1 MRIEIEN
8 IGKIRRADV
17 DLSTVAVLAGENNS
31 GKSTV
36 GKVLYSI
43 ARAMDE
49 SADLGAKLSEDFE
62 EVLRFEADKGSVKI
76 EGDMVCDLQVDD
88 EGQIHSGDFSKGDFN
103 FIYIDDPNILDFKVG
118 APYLPEVLNSRRMDL
133 INMLANKNG
142 QGFASERI
150 NALVDGDLIIKNN
163 EFFYSKNEGLSMH
176 NTSSGLKMFLILKT
190 LFANG
195 WVGNKSVLIFDEPE
209 VHLHPEWQLVFAK
222 TCIDLVKKYQ
232 ARILLNTHSPYLV
245 EAFEVYSAKEKL
257 NAKFY
262 LTENSKDFADIVNVT
277 KDIDLIYKGLAEPF
291 SKLEAEAYE

>member
-49 SADLGAKLSEDFE
+49 CADLGAKLSEDFE

-76 EGDMVCDLQVDD
+76 EGDMVCDLKVNSDGKI
-88 EGQIHSGDFSKGDFN
+88 ESKNFSKGDFN

-133 INMLANKNG
+133 LNMLANKNG

-190 LFANG
+190 LFAKG
-195 WVGNKSVLIFDEPE
+195 WVGHKSVLIFDEPE

-262 LTENSKDFADIVNVT
+262 LTENSEDFADIVDVT

>member
-8 IGKIRRADV
+8 IGKIRHADV

-43 ARAMDE
+43 ARAMDQG
-49 SADLGAKLSEDFE
+49 ADLGAKLTKDFD
-62 EVLRFEADKGSVKI
+62 EVLRFEAANGSVKI
-76 EGDMVCDLQVDD
+76 YGDMVCDLQVGGD
-88 EGQIHSGDFSKGDFN
+88 GQIHSGDFSKGDFN

-118 APYLPEVLNSRRMDL
+118 AAYLPEVLNSRRMDL
-133 INMLANKNG
+133 LNMLANKNKS
-142 QGFASERI
+142 GFASDYIDR
-150 NALVDGDLIIKNN
+150 LVDGDLIVKGDQ
-163 EFFYSKNEGLSMH
+163 FFYSKNEGLSMH
-176 NTSSGLKMFLILKT
+176 NTSSGLKMFLLLKT
-190 LFANG
+190 LLANG
-195 WVGNKSVLIFDEPE
+195 WVGHKSVLIFDEPE

-222 TCIDLVKKYQ
+222 TCIDLVKNKE

-262 LTENSKDFADIVNVT
+262 LTENSEDYADIVDVT
-277 KDIDLIYKGLAEPF
+277 RDIDLIYKGLAQPF